1 MQRYHGLYRAAVSSN
16 KDPLN
21 QRRLKLVIPVVLGKE
36 PTNWAWPVDPAGV
49 TLRPPKVGQGVW
61 VMFEN
66 GDPSF
71 PVWLGV
77 FGKPAVNQVDIV
89 ALNAQVVALTA
100 RVTSLESR
108 VTSLEQQF

>member
-1 MQRYHGLYRAAVSSN
+1 MQRYHGLYRAVVSSN

-21 QRRLKLVIPVVLGKE
+21 QRRLKLVIPVVLGEE

-71 PVWLGV
+71 PVWIGV
-77 FGKPAVNQVDIV
+77 FGKPSALQVDITNL
-89 ALNAQVVALTA
+89 AEQVRLLTN
-100 RVTSLESR
+100 RVTSLEGR
-108 VTSLEQQF
+108 VTSLEQEF